1 MFAVILVEDAHLA
14 NESVLLNTIFLTI
27 GLSVL
32 LHGLT
37 ATPLAGRYA
46 AWFAAHPRDAAP
58 AFESAPAP
66 RTAPAPMGGRAAAQA
81 SGRRGRLKRDNLEPH
96 FSLVFFAEAGS
107 DTAVRRVPPP
117 GQLASR
123 LTLGTGGRAMGRR

>member
-1 MFAVILVEDAHLA
+1 MFAVILVEEADLTS
-14 NESVLLNTIFLTI
+14 ESVLLNTIFLTI

-58 AFESAPAP
+58 AFESAPTSVQRP
-66 RTAPAPMGGRAAAQA
+66 HGWAA
-81 SGRRGRLKRDNLEPH
+81 R
-96 FSLVFFAEAGS
+96 
-107 DTAVRRVPPP
+107 
-117 GQLASR
+117 
-123 LTLGTGGRAMGRR
+123 LGTHRDVDDASTESAP